1 MEFGNGSLMIPAQ
14 TTSTRFREE
23 ARVANKPDFVDLIS
37 DATRQ
42 NWRRNQRVLAE
53 VRTAPA
59 TEKVQKRKLLGNWPP
74 ARFAQW
80 RLENLTPWKLSV
92 KSWTF
97 KDWN

>member
-1 MEFGNGSLMIPAQ
+1 MQRLLNDPGAECLNALRG
-14 TTSTRFREE
+14 E
-23 ARVANKPDFVDLIS
+23 AALANKPDFVDLIS

-42 NWRRNQRVLAE
+42 NWRRNQRVLTEAK
-53 VRTAPA
+53 TAPA
-59 TEKVQKRKLLGNWPP
+59 AEKAGKRKLLGNWPP

-97 KDWN
+97 KDWD

>member
-1 MEFGNGSLMIPAQ
+1 MDFGNGSLMIRGAGCLNA
-14 TTSTRFREE
+14 FRGE
-23 ARVANKPDFVDLIS
+23 AALANKPEFVDLVS

-42 NWRRNQRVLAE
+42 NWRRNQRVLSDAK
-53 VRTAPA
+53 TGAG

-80 RLENLTPWKLSV
+80 RIENLTPWKLSL

-97 KDWN
+97 KDWD